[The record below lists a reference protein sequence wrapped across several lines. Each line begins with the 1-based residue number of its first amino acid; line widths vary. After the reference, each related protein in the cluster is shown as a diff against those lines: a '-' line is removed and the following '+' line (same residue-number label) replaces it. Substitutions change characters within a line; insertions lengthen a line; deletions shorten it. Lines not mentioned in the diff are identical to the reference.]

1 MKSNQPDTNLII
13 FNWQKI
19 NEWKKKEKTLA
30 TECSLQEWGMRSENG
45 EEKINEGKFFKMKR
59 HSTKAII
66 IDIT

>member
-1 MKSNQPDTNLII
+1 
-13 FNWQKI
+13 
-19 NEWKKKEKTLA
+19 
-30 TECSLQEWGMRSENG
+30 MRSENG